1 MELEI
6 NITQAEV
13 FLEVSKQTDYIGTKM
28 TGDEDAR
35 DRIATTDADTVLLR
49 SYWTEAVDE
58 LVGKCGRLA
67 VNQPAPD
74 ADTFTLRLSMPSNWD
89 SAKAANL
96 QSMMARYIA
105 KYIIQAWDK
114 LSNKKEA
121 EAHNKDALTLLEG
134 INFLLHATRR
144 PTRNV
149 GWVTD
154 EDEIL

>member
-6 NITQAEV
+6 SITQEEV

-35 DRIATTDADTVLLR
+35 DRIATTDADAALLR
-49 SYWTEAVDE
+49 SYWAEAVDE
-58 LVGKCGRLA
+58 LVGKCGRLV

-74 ADTFTLRLSMPSNWD
+74 ATTLTLRLSMPSNWD
-89 SAKAANL
+89 TAKGANL
-96 QSMMARYIA
+96 RSMMARYIA
-105 KYIIQAWDK
+105 KYVIQAWDK

-134 INFLLHATRR
+134 INCMIHATRR
-144 PTRNV
+144 PRRNI